1 MKNIKITFGASGYV
15 TQDLSVSDEV
25 SAEEVAAKLNSGEWM
40 TTIQEG
46 GSLEVVASGEII
58 GKVVNVDN
66 DLEYDEFAAESAL
79 IELDLPTA

>member
-15 TQDLSVSDEV
+15 TQDISVPDEV
-25 SAEEVAAKLNSGEWM
+25 SAEEVAAKLNSGDWM

-46 GSLEVVASGEII
+46 GNLEVVASGEVI

-66 DLEYDEFAAESAL
+66 DLEYDEFSVEREIL
-79 IELDLPTA
+79 V